1 MKIRFFAALLLCGL
15 AVPAAA
21 QTAPRS
27 LTMSGQGTAMAA
39 PDTVTL
45 SSGVIS
51 EAPTAAAALAANNT
65 NMQAVLAALAKLGVA
80 PRDMQTENFSVS
92 PQYAGSND
100 GQPQRLTGYRVA
112 NEVTVRLDDVSK
124 LGTVLDALVSAGANQ
139 MNGINFT
146 IRDSA
151 ALLTEARKQAVADA
165 TAKAR
170 TYADAAGVTLGPIL
184 SISESDTGGARPLY
198 MAAPMLRAAKS
209 VPVAMGEESLSAN
222 VSIVWEI
229 R

>member
-27 LTMSGQGTAMAA
+27 LTMSGKGMAMAA

-124 LGTVLDALVSAGANQ
+124 LGTVLDSLVSAGANQ

>member
-27 LTMSGQGTAMAA
+27 LTLSGQGMAMAA

-92 PQYAGSND
+92 PQYASGND

-198 MAAPMLRAAKS
+198 MAAPMLGAAKS